1 MASARRLALDTHL
14 YVDALRT
21 EKGRVALNAFHTD
34 FTPFIHLC
42 SVVAHEL
49 RAGVRGAAAA
59 RVDSGLIAPFER
71 RGRVFAPTHRA
82 WKDAGAVLSELVAP
96 AQWRS
101 VSRSFVN
108 DVLLAMACREAGV
121 VLVTNNTTDFERIAA
136 VRSFAF
142 VAAWP
147 GARSRDV

>member
-1 MASARRLALDTHL
+1 VATARRFAIDTHL
-14 YVDALRT
+14 YIDALRT
-21 EKGRVALNAFHTD
+21 ENGRAALNAFHTA

-49 RAGVRGAAAA
+49 RAGARGAASQ
-59 RVDSGLIAPFER
+59 RVDSALIAPFER
-71 RGRVFAPTHRA
+71 RGRVFTPSHRA
-82 WKDAGAVLSELVAP
+82 WTDAGAVLSELLAP
-96 AQWRS
+96 TQWRS

-121 VLVTNNTTDFERIAA
+121 VLITDNTDDFERIATA
-136 VRSFAF
+136 RKFAF

-147 GARSRDV
+147 GA

>member
-1 MASARRLALDTHL
+1 VASTRRFAIDTHL
-14 YVDALRT
+14 YIDALRT
-21 EKGRVALNAFHTD
+21 EKGRLALNAFHTG

-49 RAGVRGAAAA
+49 RAGARGDAVE
-59 RVDSGLIAPFER
+59 RVHSGLIAPFER
-71 RGRVFAPTHRA
+71 RGRVFAPSHRA
-82 WKDAGAVLSELVAP
+82 WKDAGAALSELVAP

-121 VLVTNNTTDFERIAA
+121 VLITNNTTDFERIAA

-142 VAAWP
+142 VTAWP
-147 GARSRDV
+147 GV

>member
-1 MASARRLALDTHL
+1 VASTRRFAIDTHL
-14 YVDALRT
+14 YIDALRT
-21 EKGRVALNAFHTD
+21 EKGRAALNAFHAA

-49 RAGVRGAAAA
+49 RAGARGAAGERIDAA
-59 RVDSGLIAPFER
+59 LIAPFER
-71 RGRVFAPTHRA
+71 RGRVFAPSHRA
-82 WKDAGAVLSELVAP
+82 WKDAGAVLSELAAP

-121 VLVTNNTTDFERIAA
+121 VLITNNTIDFERVAT

-142 VAAWP
+142 VAPWP
-147 GARSRDV
+147 GA